1 MHKPLKSELSEP
13 GDFNVDLS
21 RPGLYSDPAQDDGI
35 LMTIETW
42 EPAKSSSLTLERLQE
57 LLSQIGGLEENEL
70 AASLNDEF
78 IRSNSQLMKLDAISW
93 QVAEQ
98 LMEDDLVTLVR
109 FFTLAEMQLSGWEA
123 GNRNPVIPL
132 VRILKQRD
140 QFLPELRK
148 WIKANTDNRYLPYGA
163 AL

>member
-1 MHKPLKSELSEP
+1 
-13 GDFNVDLS
+13 
-21 RPGLYSDPAQDDGI
+21 
-35 LMTIETW
+35 MTIGTW
-42 EPAKSSSLTLERLQE
+42 DPAKSSSLTLERLQE
-57 LLSQIGGLEENEL
+57 LLTQISGLEENAL
-70 AASLNDEF
+70 AASLSDEF
-78 IRSNSQLMKLDAISW
+78 IRSNSQLMRLDAISW

-98 LMEDDLVTLVR
+98 LTEDDLVALVR

-140 QFLPELRK
+140 QFSPELRK
-148 WIKANTDNRYLPYGA
+148 WIKASTDNRYLPYGS